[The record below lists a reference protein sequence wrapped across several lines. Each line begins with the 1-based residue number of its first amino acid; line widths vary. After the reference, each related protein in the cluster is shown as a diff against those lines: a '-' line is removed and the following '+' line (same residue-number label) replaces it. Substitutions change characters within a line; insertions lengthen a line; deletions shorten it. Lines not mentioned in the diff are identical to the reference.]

1 MNGHLIVTSR
11 SLATSPS
18 SSLAVVRNIEGHLE
32 RQRRLQDREST
43 AQLTATLDKMRV
55 VLEQVRDS
63 ISTDTKTEL
72 RKVTSEFPERVR
84 CLLAPMIQ
92 AEMQNVA
99 KDQKV
104 ALDGA
109 LLAVQVPILYYLSIE
124 MYLFSFRMLFESTT
138 TASCSSDVAR
148 RHPDCCPQ
156 SPTGAAEP
164 VEADD

>member
-1 MNGHLIVTSR
+1 MFVKLQALHLFLFT
-11 SLATSPS
+11 
-18 SSLAVVRNIEGHLE
+18 VVRNIEGHLE

-43 AQLTATLDKMRV
+43 TQLTATLDKTRL

-63 ISTDTKTEL
+63 ISNDTKTEL

-92 AEMQNVA
+92 SEMQNVA

-109 LLAVQVPILYYLSIE
+109 LLAVQVIVII
-124 MYLFSFRMLFESTT
+124 
-138 TASCSSDVAR
+138 R
-148 RHPDCCPQ
+148 R
-156 SPTGAAEP
+156 
-164 VEADD
+164 